1 MESSKRTL
9 HRNLNLTR
17 RQTRLIPLYHTHQ
30 QKNMTK
36 ATMSKISFL
45 QPQIQ
50 KTNKETNNLT
60 LTAGTNLHVL
70 YYDSASLD
78 VYSSRALSGSFAA
91 TRSESV
97 LHDMSSSNSKTFHFS
112 IRRRKHVEAVGIGA
126 AFTCPRRS
134 WLWSGYYGPVS
145 KHFWYPSLFVY
156 TWFEV
161 EEGCDDGDGISW
173 RYMSVGIAYL
183 LIVKSGH
190 WTGTK

>member
-1 MESSKRTL
+1 MRFVRPLVTGDGIIEADPPSESESDSETNTPDTPVPHAPTEEHDQSDNVENIL
-9 HRNLNLTR
+9 
-17 RQTRLIPLYHTHQ
+17 
-30 QKNMTK
+30 
-36 ATMSKISFL
+36 
-45 QPQIQ
+45 Q

-134 WLWSGYYGPVS
+134 
-145 KHFWYPSLFVY
+145 
-156 TWFEV
+156 
-161 EEGCDDGDGISW
+161 
-173 RYMSVGIAYL
+173 
-183 LIVKSGH
+183 
-190 WTGTK
+190 